1 MKKILFGLVAIC
13 TMCIVSST
21 SVWAIVVKP
30 IVEVDHPVVMT
41 DTEVTV
47 YVLVQFRV
55 ENLKEDPSKPRPKLN
70 LALVID
76 RSGSMESKGKLE
88 YARRASH
95 ILVDSMKPGDQIAV
109 VEYDDQIT
117 LLWPS
122 SPVESP
128 EIIKRLIDTLIPR
141 GRTDLTGGMMK
152 GVDEVLGNL
161 DKEYLNRVLL
171 LSDGLANEGVTDP
184 SEIKRLV
191 RGARRRGIHIS
202 TMGLGADYDEDLM
215 QAIAQNAGGN
225 YYFIETPTQMSRIFQ
240 QEMSI
245 LFTTVAKEVV
255 VRFLAGESVKKVDV
269 FGFAFEVSGN
279 EVDVEQE
286 DFYSG
291 ETRSLLL
298 RLELEP
304 QKEGNVNLGEF
315 IMTYMDAA
323 DKKHKEIREV
333 LTVAATTDASEVKK
347 QENTKVI
354 IETTLIEADKKHED
368 AVRLYEEGKKLEAM
382 KSIENLEEELSD
394 KNTVLSD
401 MQITKKIEALR
412 MEAEEMNQ
420 ADRSEQQR
428 ATYLKK
434 SKERLYFSQRGKR
447 GKSLLKE
454 GDHGYDV
461 EILQEALQSR
471 GFYTGPIDGQFTPEL
486 TIGVREFQRQEG
498 LTLDGIAGP
507 ATLKALGI
515 Y

>member
-1 MKKILFGLVAIC
+1 MKKILFGLVVIC
-13 TMCIVSST
+13 MMYIVSSA

-30 IVEVDHPVVMT
+30 IVEIDHPVVMA
-41 DTEVTV
+41 DKEVTV

-55 ENLKEDPSKPRPKLN
+55 EKLKEDPSKPRPNLN

-76 RSGSMESKGKLE
+76 RSGSMESKGKLD

-95 ILVDSMKPGDQIAV
+95 ILVDSMKPSDQIAV

-141 GRTDLTGGMMK
+141 GRTNLTGGMMK

-191 RGARRRGIHIS
+191 REARRRGVHIS

-255 VRFLAGESVKKVDV
+255 VRFLVGGSVKEVDV

-304 QKEGNVNLGEF
+304 QKEGNVDLGEF

-323 DKKHKEIREV
+323 DKKRKEIRKS
-333 LTVAATTDASEVKK
+333 LTVAATTDPSEVAKE
-347 QENTKVI
+347 ENTKVV
-354 IETTLIEADKKHED
+354 IEATLIEADKKHED
-368 AVRLYEEGKKLEAM
+368 SVHLYEEGKKLEAM
-382 KSIENLEEELSD
+382 KNIENLANELSD
-394 KNTVLSD
+394 KNTTLSD
-401 MQITKKIEALR
+401 MQITKKIEALK
-412 MEAEEMNQ
+412 METEEMNQ

-434 SKERLYFSQRGKR
+434 SKERLYQSQRGKR
-447 GKSLLKE
+447 GKSLLQE

-486 TIGVREFQRQEG
+486 TIAVREFQRQES
-498 LTLDGIAGP
+498 LTVDGIAGP

>member
-1 MKKILFGLVAIC
+1 
-13 TMCIVSST
+13 
-21 SVWAIVVKP
+21 
-30 IVEVDHPVVMT
+30 
-41 DTEVTV
+41 
-47 YVLVQFRV
+47 
-55 ENLKEDPSKPRPKLN
+55 
-70 LALVID
+70 
-76 RSGSMESKGKLE
+76 
-88 YARRASH
+88 
-95 ILVDSMKPGDQIAV
+95 MKPSDQIAV

-191 RGARRRGIHIS
+191 RGARRRGVHIS

-245 LFTTVAKEVV
+245 LFATVAKEVV
-255 VRFLAGESVKKVDV
+255 VRFLAGGSVKQVHV
-269 FGFAFEVSGN
+269 FGFPFEVSGN
-279 EVDVEQE
+279 EVNVEQE

-315 IMTYMDAA
+315 IMTYMDAR
-323 DKKHKEIREV
+323 DKKRKEIRRA
-333 LTVAATTDASEVKK
+333 LTVAATSDPSEVKR
-347 QENTKVI
+347 QENTKVV
-354 IETTLIEADKKHED
+354 IEATLIEADKKHED
-368 AVRLYEEGKKLEAM
+368 SVRLYEEGKKLEAM
-382 KSIENLEEELSD
+382 KNIEYLEKELSD
-394 KNTVLSD
+394 KNITLSD
-401 MQITKKIEALR
+401 MQITKKIEALK

-420 ADRSEQQR
+420 ADKSKQQR

-434 SKERLYFSQRGKR
+434 SKERLYQSQRGKR
-447 GKSLLKE
+447 GKSLLQE

-461 EILQEALQSR
+461 ETLQEVLQSR
-471 GFYTGPIDGQFTPEL
+471 GFYTGSIDGLFTSEV
-486 TIGVREFQRQEG
+486 TTAVREFQRQEG
-498 LTLDGIAGP
+498 LTVDGIAGP

>member
-1 MKKILFGLVAIC
+1 
-13 TMCIVSST
+13 
-21 SVWAIVVKP
+21 
-30 IVEVDHPVVMT
+30 
-41 DTEVTV
+41 
-47 YVLVQFRV
+47 
-55 ENLKEDPSKPRPKLN
+55 
-70 LALVID
+70 
-76 RSGSMESKGKLE
+76 
-88 YARRASH
+88 
-95 ILVDSMKPGDQIAV
+95 
-109 VEYDDQIT
+109 
-117 LLWPS
+117 
-122 SPVESP
+122 
-128 EIIKRLIDTLIPR
+128 
-141 GRTDLTGGMMK
+141 
-152 GVDEVLGNL
+152 
-161 DKEYLNRVLL
+161 
-171 LSDGLANEGVTDP
+171 LANEGVTDP
-184 SEIKRLV
+184 SEIRRLV
-191 RGARRRGIHIS
+191 REARRRGVHIS

-245 LFTTVAKEVV
+245 LFATVAKEVV
-255 VRFLAGESVKKVDV
+255 VRFLAGGSVKEVGV
-269 FGFAFEVSGN
+269 FGFPFEVSGN

-304 QKEGNVNLGEF
+304 QKEGNVDLGEF

-323 DKKHKEIREV
+323 DKKRKEIRKV
-333 LTVAATTDASEVKK
+333 LTVAATTDPSEVAKE
-347 QENTKVI
+347 ENTKVV
-354 IETTLIEADKKHED
+354 IEATLIEADKKHED
-368 AVRLYEEGKKLEAM
+368 SVRLYEEGKKLEAM
-382 KSIENLEEELSD
+382 KNIENLANELSD
-394 KNTVLSD
+394 KNTTLSD
-401 MQITKKIEALR
+401 MQITKKIEALK

-434 SKERLYFSQRGKR
+434 TKQRLYQSQRGKR
-447 GKSLLKE
+447 GKSLLQE

-486 TIGVREFQRQEG
+486 TIAVREFQRQEG
-498 LTLDGIAGP
+498 LTVDGIAGP

>member
-1 MKKILFGLVAIC
+1 M
-13 TMCIVSST
+13 MCVVSST

-30 IVEVDHPVVMT
+30 IVEIDHPVVMA
-41 DTEVTV
+41 DKEVTV

-55 ENLKEDPSKPRPKLN
+55 EKLKEDPSKPRPRLN

-95 ILVDSMKPGDQIAV
+95 ILVDSMKPSDQIAV

-152 GVDEVLGNL
+152 GVEEVLGNL

-184 SEIKRLV
+184 SEIRRLV
-191 RGARRRGIHIS
+191 REARRRGVHIS

-225 YYFIETPTQMSRIFQ
+225 YYFIETPTQMSRIFE

-245 LFTTVAKEVV
+245 LFATVAKEVV
-255 VRFLAGESVKKVDV
+255 IRFLAGESVKKVDV
-269 FGFAFEVSGN
+269 FGFPFEVSGN

-304 QKEGNVNLGEF
+304 QKEGNVDLGEF

-323 DKKHKEIREV
+323 DKKRKEIRKA
-333 LTVAATTDASEVKK
+333 LTVAATTDPSEVAKE
-347 QENTKVI
+347 ENTKVV
-354 IETTLIEADKKHED
+354 IEATLIEADKKHQD
-368 AVRLYEEGKKLEAM
+368 SVHLYEEGKKLEAM
-382 KSIENLEEELSD
+382 KNIENLANELSD
-394 KNTVLSD
+394 KNTTLSD
-401 MQITKKIEALR
+401 MQITKKIEALK

-434 SKERLYFSQRGKR
+434 TKQRLYQSQRGKR

-461 EILQEALQSR
+461 EILQAALQFQ
-471 GFYTGPIDGQFTPEL
+471 GFYPGPIDGLFASEVT
-486 TIGVREFQRQEG
+486 TAVREFQRQEG
-498 LTLDGIAGP
+498 LTVDGIAGP